1 MYYRKCR
8 CIQCINYSLCQVK
21 MENIMKIFVSYIKT
35 NVLWVVFCA
44 VLILFQMVFMRLSG
58 MKQNDC
64 IYGII
69 LESMVFIVVFFIG
82 FINYLIKY
90 NKLKRTSM
98 LDIDEQSDMPETSD
112 SVEQLYQ
119 EIIENQIISRKEIK
133 ADKDKADS
141 EMLQYY
147 GMWVHQIKTPIAA
160 MRLLLQTDISEFAA
174 DNENKSEEN
183 INAVELKN
191 EYKESINATGLD
203 TEYIDTDNKE
213 DELEKI
219 YLGFGELKKE
229 LSNELFQIE
238 QYTEMALQYQRVQSE
253 TNDFV
258 LEKVKLDKVIRESIR
273 KYAKIFIRKKLAM
286 NYDGTDITVV
296 SDEKWLGFIIEQLL
310 SNAVKYT
317 KSGSITINVGM
328 STLKTDVLNNVDKEE
343 QRYKNCENVF
353 DRIEKKVEKGNK
365 SRIIFVEIA
374 DEGIGISAEDIPRV
388 FEKGYTGYN
397 GHENKTST
405 GIGLYLCKQAA
416 DKLGHRLEIES
427 EEKKGTKVR
436 VYLTKM

>member
-1 MYYRKCR
+1 
-8 CIQCINYSLCQVK
+8 

-64 IYGII
+64 IYGVI
-69 LESMVFIVVFFIG
+69 LESMVFIIVFFSG

-90 NKLKRTSM
+90 NKLKRISL
-98 LDIDEQSDMPETSD
+98 LDIDEQSDMPETSEC
-112 SVEQLYQ
+112 VEQLYQ
-119 EIIENQIISRKEIK
+119 EIVENQIISRKEIK

-183 INAVELKN
+183 INAVELKS

-219 YLGFGELKKE
+219 YLGFGEIKKE

-317 KSGSITINVGM
+317 KSGSITISIGM
-328 STLKTDVLNNVDKEE
+328 NTLKTDALNNVDKEE
-343 QRYKNCENVF
+343 LKYKNCENVF
-353 DRIEKKVEKGNK
+353 DRIEKGNK
-365 SRIIFVEIA
+365 SRSIFVEIA

>member
-1 MYYRKCR
+1 
-8 CIQCINYSLCQVK
+8 

-64 IYGII
+64 IYGVI
-69 LESMVFIVVFFIG
+69 LESMVFIIVFFSG

-119 EIIENQIISRKEIK
+119 EIVENQIISRKEIK

-147 GMWVHQIKTPIAA
+147 GMWVHQIKTQIAA
-160 MRLLLQTDISEFAA
+160 VRLLLQTDISEFAN
-174 DNENKSEEN
+174 DRENKSEEN
-183 INAVELKN
+183 
-191 EYKESINATGLD
+191 INATGLD

-286 NYDGTDITVV
+286 NYDGTDITVM

-317 KSGSITINVGM
+317 KSGSITISIGM
-328 STLKTDVLNNVDKEE
+328 NTLKTDALNNVDKEE
-343 QRYKNCENVF
+343 IKYKNCENVF
-353 DRIEKKVEKGNK
+353 DRIEKRVEKESK
-365 SRIIFVEIA
+365 SKIIFVEIA

>member
-1 MYYRKCR
+1 
-8 CIQCINYSLCQVK
+8 
-21 MENIMKIFVSYIKT
+21 MKIFVSYIKT

-98 LDIDEQSDMPETSD
+98 LDIDEQSDMPETLD
-112 SVEQLYQ
+112 SGEQLYQ

-133 ADKDKADS
+133 ADKDKADSEMLQYYGMWVSLSDAPTSRNIADS

-183 INAVELKN
+183 INAVELKS

-317 KSGSITINVGM
+317 KSGSITISIGM
-328 STLKTDVLNNVDKEE
+328 NTLKTDALNNVDKEE
-343 QRYKNCENVF
+343 LKYKNCENVF
-353 DRIEKKVEKGNK
+353 DRIEKRVEKESK

>member
-1 MYYRKCR
+1 
-8 CIQCINYSLCQVK
+8 
-21 MENIMKIFVSYIKT
+21 MKIFVSYIKT

-69 LESMVFIVVFFIG
+69 LESMVFITGFFIG

-119 EIIENQIISRKEIK
+119 EIVENQIISRKEIK

-191 EYKESINATGLD
+191 EYKESINANGLD
-203 TEYIDTDNKE
+203 TKYIDADNKE

-238 QYTEMALQYQRVQSE
+238 QYTEMALQYQRVQSG

-286 NYDGTDITVV
+286 NYDGTDITVM

-317 KSGSITINVGM
+317 KSGSITISIGM
-328 STLKTDVLNNVDKEE
+328 NTLKTDALNNVDKEE
-343 QRYKNCENVF
+343 LKYKNCENVF
-353 DRIEKKVEKGNK
+353 ERIEKRVEKESK

>member
-1 MYYRKCR
+1 
-8 CIQCINYSLCQVK
+8 

-90 NKLKRTSM
+90 NKLKRTSI

>member
-1 MYYRKCR
+1 
-8 CIQCINYSLCQVK
+8 

-64 IYGII
+64 IYGVI
-69 LESMVFIVVFFIG
+69 LESMVFIIVFFSG

-90 NKLKRTSM
+90 NKLKRISL
-98 LDIDEQSDMPETSD
+98 LDIDEQSDMPETSEC
-112 SVEQLYQ
+112 VEQLYQ
-119 EIIENQIISRKEIK
+119 EIVENQIISRKKIK

-174 DNENKSEEN
+174 DNENKSEENINAAGLDTEYAEN

-317 KSGSITINVGM
+317 KSGSITISIGM
-328 STLKTDVLNNVDKEE
+328 NTLKTDALNNVDKEE
-343 QRYKNCENVF
+343 LKYKNCENVF
-353 DRIEKKVEKGNK
+353 DRIEKRVEKESK
-365 SRIIFVEIA
+365 SKIIFVEIA

>member
-1 MYYRKCR
+1 
-8 CIQCINYSLCQVK
+8 
-21 MENIMKIFVSYIKT
+21 MKIFVSYIKT

-69 LESMVFIVVFFIG
+69 LESMVFITVFFIG

-119 EIIENQIISRKEIK
+119 EIVENQIISRKEIK

-183 INAVELKN
+183 INAVGLKN
-191 EYKESINATGLD
+191 EYKESINANGLD

-219 YLGFGELKKE
+219 YLGFGELKKF
-229 LSNELFQIE
+229 L
-238 QYTEMALQYQRVQSE
+238 
-253 TNDFV
+253 
-258 LEKVKLDKVIRESIR
+258 
-273 KYAKIFIRKKLAM
+273 
-286 NYDGTDITVV
+286 GTIT
-296 SDEKWLGFIIEQLL
+296 Q
-310 SNAVKYT
+310 N
-317 KSGSITINVGM
+317 
-328 STLKTDVLNNVDKEE
+328 
-343 QRYKNCENVF
+343 
-353 DRIEKKVEKGNK
+353 
-365 SRIIFVEIA
+365 
-374 DEGIGISAEDIPRV
+374 
-388 FEKGYTGYN
+388 
-397 GHENKTST
+397 
-405 GIGLYLCKQAA
+405 
-416 DKLGHRLEIES
+416 
-427 EEKKGTKVR
+427 
-436 VYLTKM
+436 

>member
-1 MYYRKCR
+1 
-8 CIQCINYSLCQVK
+8 

-64 IYGII
+64 IYGVI
-69 LESMVFIVVFFIG
+69 LESMVFIIVFFSG

-90 NKLKRTSM
+90 NKLKRISL
-98 LDIDEQSDMPETSD
+98 LDIDEQSDMPETSEC
-112 SVEQLYQ
+112 VEQLYQ
-119 EIIENQIISRKEIK
+119 EIVENQIISRKEIK

-183 INAVELKN
+183 INAVELKS

-219 YLGFGELKKE
+219 YLGFGEIKKE

-317 KSGSITINVGM
+317 KSGSITISIGM
-328 STLKTDVLNNVDKEE
+328 NTLKTDALNNVDKEE
-343 QRYKNCENVF
+343 LKYKNCENVF

-365 SRIIFVEIA
+365 SRSIFVEIA

>member
-1 MYYRKCR
+1 
-8 CIQCINYSLCQVK
+8 
-21 MENIMKIFVSYIKT
+21 MKIFVSYIKT

-365 SRIIFVEIA
+365 SRSIFVEIA

-436 VYLTKM
+436 VYFTKM

>member
-1 MYYRKCR
+1 
-8 CIQCINYSLCQVK
+8 

-64 IYGII
+64 IYGVI
-69 LESMVFIVVFFIG
+69 LESMVFIIVFFSG

-119 EIIENQIISRKEIK
+119 EIVENQIISRKEIK

-160 MRLLLQTDISEFAA
+160 VRLLLQTDISEFAN
-174 DNENKSEEN
+174 DRENKSEEN
-183 INAVELKN
+183 
-191 EYKESINATGLD
+191 INATGLD

-238 QYTEMALQYQRVQSE
+238 QYTEMALQYHRVQSE

-286 NYDGTDITVV
+286 NYDGTDITVM

-317 KSGSITINVGM
+317 KSGSITISIGM
-328 STLKTDVLNNVDKEE
+328 NTLKTDALNNVDKEE
-343 QRYKNCENVF
+343 IKYKNCENVF
-353 DRIEKKVEKGNK
+353 DRIEKRVEKESK
-365 SRIIFVEIA
+365 SKIIFVEIA

>member
-1 MYYRKCR
+1 
-8 CIQCINYSLCQVK
+8 
-21 MENIMKIFVSYIKT
+21 MKIFVSYIKT

-82 FINYLIKY
+82 FINYLIRY

-119 EIIENQIISRKEIK
+119 EIVENQIISRKEIK

-183 INAVELKN
+183 INAVELKS

-317 KSGSITINVGM
+317 KSGSITISIGM
-328 STLKTDVLNNVDKEE
+328 NTLKTDALNNVDKEE
-343 QRYKNCENVF
+343 LKYKNCENVF
-353 DRIEKKVEKGNK
+353 DRIEKRVEKESK

-416 DKLGHRLEIES
+416 DKPWTPIGDRVGGEKRNKSES
-427 EEKKGTKVR
+427 VSYKNVR
-436 VYLTKM
+436 NKREM